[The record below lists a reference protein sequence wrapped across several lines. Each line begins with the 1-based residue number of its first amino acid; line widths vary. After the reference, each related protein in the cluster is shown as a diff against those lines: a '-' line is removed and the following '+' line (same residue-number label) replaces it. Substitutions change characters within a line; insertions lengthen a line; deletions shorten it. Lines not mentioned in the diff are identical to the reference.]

1 MPMLDTTATVEVTN
15 DARARGNVLR
25 LAAAQALTGAN
36 SAVIF
41 ATGSIVG
48 ATLAPSI
55 SLATVPLSMYV
66 LGLAAGTLPTGAISR
81 AYGRR
86 TAFIIGTFCGVL
98 TGALAAIAVLYASFW
113 LFCGATF
120 LGGLYGAVAQSY
132 RFAAADG
139 ASTAFRPKAVS
150 WVMAGGVFAGVL
162 GPQLV
167 QWTMDIWPP
176 YLFAFSFVVQAF
188 VALVAM
194 AVLWGVDAPKPAP
207 SDMHGGRPL
216 FEIARQPRFIA
227 AALCGVI
234 AYPMMNLVM
243 TSAPLAMKM
252 CGLTVSDS
260 NFGIQWHI
268 VAMYGPSFFTG
279 SLIAR
284 FGAPRIVALGLL
296 LEAAASG
303 IGLSGITAMHFWAT
317 LIVLGV
323 GWNFALYRRLRAGA
337 GNASAAGTQQGAGV
351 QRFPGVRDDG
361 AGIVLVR
368 PVAGAL
374 RLVDGKHGGVPAG
387 AARPCGAVVASFAK
401 RRAKLQRSTRFPV
414 RVSDLQFQLLEAPC
428 RRVPVS
434 MSSLL
439 PSSLGDHAG
448 AIERFY
454 TEDASMQENAAAPR
468 VGRDVLVAHE
478 RAVLERVKS
487 VTSTCV
493 ASGGRGRSRRHQLGV
508 RVCVQVRARPGRF
521 DEVALQEWRGDRV
534 FRERFFYDPSKPA
547 A

>member
-1 MPMLDTTATVEVTN
+1 MLDTTTAADETSG
-15 DARARGNVLR
+15 DASARSNVVR
-25 LAAAQALTGAN
+25 LAAAQAQTGAN

-48 ATLAPSI
+48 ASLAPDM
-55 SLATVPLSMYV
+55 SLATAPLSMYV

-86 TAFIIGTFCGVL
+86 VAFIIGTFCGVL

-176 YLFAFSFVVQAF
+176 YLFAFSFMVQAF

-207 SDMHGGRPL
+207 SDLHGGPPL
-216 FEIARQPRFIA
+216 WTIARQPRFIA

-296 LEAAASG
+296 LEAAAAS
-303 IGLSGITAMHFWAT
+303 IGLAGITAMHFWAT
-317 LIVLGV
+317 LIVLGI
-323 GWNFALYRRLRAGA
+323 GWNFAFIG
-337 GNASAAGTQQGAGV
+337 ASALVLETHRPQERHQEQALHDFLVFGMMALGSFSSGQLLAHYGWSMV
-351 QRFPGVRDDG
+351 NMVVFPP
-361 AGIVLVR
+361 VLLGL
-368 PVAGAL
+368 AIL
-374 RLVDGKHGGVPAG
+374 SF
-387 AARPCGAVVASFAK
+387 ASFAK
-401 RRAKLQRSTRFPV
+401 RRAKLQAVNEIPAAGILFSI
-414 RVSDLQFQLLEAPC
+414 LLLEVPLPRAP
-428 RRVPVS
+428 
-434 MSSLL
+434 
-439 PSSLGDHAG
+439 
-448 AIERFY
+448 
-454 TEDASMQENAAAPR
+454 
-468 VGRDVLVAHE
+468 
-478 RAVLERVKS
+478 
-487 VTSTCV
+487 
-493 ASGGRGRSRRHQLGV
+493 
-508 RVCVQVRARPGRF
+508 
-521 DEVALQEWRGDRV
+521 
-534 FRERFFYDPSKPA
+534 
-547 A
+547 